1 MRERLGYCRLDR
13 RHAAHRCDADPSRPQ
28 GFLRGDPARTH
39 KRARAGRAPQEVT
52 VKPRRWKLT
61 RGRGTLVVCDDL
73 TIHVRSYGPAS
84 WSYWYEILGA
94 QIGGEDDDLPRRK
107 DAEWVS

>member
-1 MRERLGYCRLDR
+1 
-13 RHAAHRCDADPSRPQ
+13 
-28 GFLRGDPARTH
+28 
-39 KRARAGRAPQEVT
+39 
-52 VKPRRWKLT
+52 VKPRRWKRT

-73 TIHVRSYGPAS
+73 TIHVCSYGPAS

-107 DAEWVS
+107 DAEWAAIAEVLSVTGRLHRKLRALEKALRKAP